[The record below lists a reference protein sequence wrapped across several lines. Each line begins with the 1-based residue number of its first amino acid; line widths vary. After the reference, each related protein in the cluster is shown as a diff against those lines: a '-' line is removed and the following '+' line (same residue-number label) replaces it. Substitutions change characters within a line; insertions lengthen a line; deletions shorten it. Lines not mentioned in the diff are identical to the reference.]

1 MNRENKIYLTLG
13 LVLIEVIIV
22 IAIIFMI
29 DHTIGLISSIVGI
42 LSILFIMDCIFEDGI
57 ESEGESQQ

>member
-13 LVLIEVIIV
+13 LVLIEVIIA

-29 DHTIGLISSIVGI
+29 DPTIGLISSIVGI
-42 LSILFIMDCIFEDGI
+42 LSFLFIMDCIFEDGI
-57 ESEGESQQ
+57 ESED